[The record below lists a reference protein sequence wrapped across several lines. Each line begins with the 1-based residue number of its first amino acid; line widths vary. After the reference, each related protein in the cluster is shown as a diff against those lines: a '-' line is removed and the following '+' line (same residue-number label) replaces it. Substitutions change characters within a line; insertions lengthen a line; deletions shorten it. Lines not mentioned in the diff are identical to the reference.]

1 MIYNVRWIPADDS
14 EEYRSRDHASANDA
28 MAFACT
34 ILDQMTVRNI
44 RVMDMSGQQ
53 IMMMPEILRHCRSA
67 TKL

>member
-1 MIYNVRWIPADDS
+1 MIYNVRWILADDPA
-14 EEYRSRDHASANDA
+14 EYRSRDHASANDA

-53 IMMMPEILRHCRSA
+53 IMMMPEIVRHWQNA
-67 TKL
+67 KQG